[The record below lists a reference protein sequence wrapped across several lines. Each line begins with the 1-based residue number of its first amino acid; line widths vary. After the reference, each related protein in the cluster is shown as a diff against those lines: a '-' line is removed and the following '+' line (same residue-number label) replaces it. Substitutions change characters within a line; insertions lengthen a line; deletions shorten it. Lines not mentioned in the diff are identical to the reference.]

1 MFKRLLSAIVAIVMV
16 ISAMATGVFAR
27 VSTDVID
34 TKYEEAA
41 QILGVLDIMVG
52 DKDTGLFRPEDT
64 IIRSEAARVAI
75 SALGLQDVA
84 ASTSG
89 ATKYPDVAKD
99 HWANGYINVA
109 TNQGL
114 VIGDDLG
121 NFRPDSNITY
131 AEMVTILIRALGYE
145 PMAQSKGSY
154 PQGYLV
160 AASNIGLTKG
170 VGGNANEGIKRGD
183 VARLVN
189 NALTIKLMEQVGFGT
204 DVKYEVVDKT
214 LLTDYLDVE
223 KVTGQVTAVKTSAL
237 NGSSNLREDQIQIED
252 KIYLIGDADVREILG
267 FTVDAYI
274 KEDTRTGEKTLLT
287 AIPVEGLNK
296 SIKIDSDSVE
306 EIKNEE
312 NEKYISYWIDK
323 DNDRSPKK
331 IRVDKNAK
339 IMYNGKTGSFE
350 DFKAIES
357 GYYTVLDSDTNGS
370 YDVVFVN
377 ETVNYVV
384 EEVIVNTNKII
395 DKYGQ
400 KTLVLD
406 PEDTDLIFSIEKGT
420 QLIGIK
426 DLKQWDV
433 LTVTQSKD
441 GDFIHIEVS
450 NEHISGKVTET
461 DDEKVYIGGVGY
473 LVASNY
479 EEPISLNDEGTFYL
493 DVFGKIAGVDTKG
506 TISTNYAYLNKLE
519 LSNGLNKVIEL
530 EIFDKNG
537 KTLVEKTASKV
548 KVNGGNYVTCEEAIS
563 LIGDAGQLITFER
576 NSDGQ
581 INRIYTAK
589 DTSGGIDE
597 ENFSKN
603 LVISDAQYNA
613 NTNKLYA
620 SGKGVVI
627 TDETLV
633 FDIPEG
639 KTDSSEFSIRNIDFF
654 NDDDKYDVIVFDM
667 QRDLTAKAVIV
678 TKSTG
683 DANEASSI
691 AVVDRITKTQNEDG
705 VEIEKLYAMQNGKQ
719 VTFVTSESGVLVK
732 PNGESSVSLA
742 QGDIIQFR
750 TNAQGQIEKVNVL
763 FDISTKETEKENVIS
778 EDLAT
783 YYGKVTDKF
792 SKTFN
797 MQINGGEE
805 LNFNYTQADVYI
817 VDLSK
822 NNNKITV
829 GDSGDIQKYDD
840 LDPERVFVRVYKDI
854 VEEIVIIR

>member
-1 MFKRLLSAIVAIVMV
+1 MFKRLLSAILSVAMI
-16 ISAMATGVFAR
+16 ISAMTAGVFAAIP
-27 VSTDVID
+27 TDVID

-41 QILGVLDIMVG
+41 QVLGVLDIMVG

-84 ASTSG
+84 TSTNG
-89 ATKYPDVAKD
+89 PTRYPDVSKD

-109 TNQGL
+109 TTQGL

-145 PMAQSKGSY
+145 PMAKSKGSY

-170 VGGNANEGIKRGD
+170 IGGNANEGIKRGD

-204 DVKYEVVDKT
+204 DVKYEIVDKT
-214 LLTDYLDVE
+214 LLKDNLDVE
-223 KVTGQVTAVKTSAL
+223 KITGQVTAVKSSAL
-237 NGSSNLREDQIQIED
+237 NGDSNLREDQVQIED

-296 SIKIDSDSVE
+296 SIKIDSDSIE
-306 EIKNEE
+306 EIVNEE
-312 NEKYISYWIDK
+312 NDKHIKYWIDK

-331 IRVDKNAK
+331 LKIDKDAK

-350 DFKAIES
+350 DFKTIES
-357 GYYTVLDSDTNGS
+357 GYFTVLDSDTNGS

-426 DLKQWDV
+426 DLKEWDV

-450 NEHISGKVTET
+450 NESVSGKVTEI
-461 DDEKVYIGGVGY
+461 DDEKVYINGTGY

-479 EEPISLNDEGTFYL
+479 EETINLNDEGNFYL
-493 DVFGKIAGVDTKG
+493 DVFGKIAGVDAKG
-506 TISTNYAYLNKLE
+506 TISTNYAYLNKIE

-537 KTLVEKTASKV
+537 KVLVEKTASKV

-581 INRIYTAK
+581 INRIYTANN
-589 DTSGGIDE
+589 TSGAIDE

-603 LVISDAQYNA
+603 LVLSDAQYNA

-620 SGKGVVI
+620 SGKGVVV
-627 TDETLV
+627 TEDTLV
-633 FDIPEG
+633 FDIPAGE
-639 KTDSSEFSIRNIDFF
+639 TDASEFSIRNMDFF
-654 NDDDKYDVIVFDM
+654 IDDDKYDIIVFDM
-667 QRDLTAKAVIV
+667 QRDLTAKAIIV

-705 VEIEKLYAMQNGKQ
+705 VEIEKLYAIQNGKP
-719 VTFVTSESGVLVK
+719 VTFVTSESGILVK
-732 PNGESSVSLA
+732 SNGESNVSLS

-750 TNAQGQIEKVNVL
+750 VNAQGQIEKVNVL
-763 FDISTKETEKENVIS
+763 FDISTKDTEKENVIS

-797 MQINGGEE
+797 LKINDGEE
-805 LNFNYTQADVYI
+805 MNFNYTQADVYI

-822 NNNKITV
+822 NNNRITV